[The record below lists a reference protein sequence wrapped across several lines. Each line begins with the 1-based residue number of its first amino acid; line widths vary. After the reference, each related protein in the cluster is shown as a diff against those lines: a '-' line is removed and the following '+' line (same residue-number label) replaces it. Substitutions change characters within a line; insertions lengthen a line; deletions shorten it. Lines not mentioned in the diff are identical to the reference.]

1 MNRFK
6 ALTSRVMQCGVKEVR
21 RQETVEEGTR
31 CFKYGKQGHK
41 KWECPLKKESR
52 KEEVAPPRAVWEKVK
67 RHSGA
72 KGLPPRGMAMCMEG
86 WTTPRE
92 VVTFMECRGYDYKGT
107 KTEKNRGQEGTV
119 VQYMVWKLQ
128 RGMELERSRSK
139 MWKGRKGE
147 M

>member
-72 KGLPPRGMAMCMEG
+72 KGLPPRGTAMCMEG